1 MSGQQGEN
9 WLTGRSQNVVI
20 SGTES
25 GWSPVACSASQGSV
39 LGPVMFSLL
48 ISYMNEGIE
57 CTLSDFPDDTKLGG
71 VTECTTVQRD
81 LNWLDRWAEKN
92 IMKFHKSKCRVL
104 HNHWKIWIK
113 EDLSLVEEDQD
124 SEIRHTEVHV
134 FWWDAPMS
142 AEIAGW
148 C

>member
-9 WLTGRSQNVVI
+9 WLTGRSQNVVT

-25 GWSPVACSASQGSV
+25 GWRPVACSASQGSV

-81 LNWLDRWAEKN
+81 LN
-92 IMKFHKSKCRVL
+92 
-104 HNHWKIWIK
+104 
-113 EDLSLVEEDQD
+113 
-124 SEIRHTEVHV
+124 
-134 FWWDAPMS
+134 
-142 AEIAGW
+142 
-148 C
+148 